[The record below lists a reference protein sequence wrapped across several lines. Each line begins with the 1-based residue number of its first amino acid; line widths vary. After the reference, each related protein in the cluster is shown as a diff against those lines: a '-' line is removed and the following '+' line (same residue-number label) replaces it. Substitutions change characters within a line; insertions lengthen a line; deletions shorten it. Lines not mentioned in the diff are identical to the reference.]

1 MKSCKK
7 GYYYCNTDKKCKP
20 IPEGSVLRDDG
31 FLMKETLDK
40 NDKPFIKKLVKKLRG
55 GSKTHAKQADDLE
68 KAMNE
73 EKHGDHEP
81 EMIRNQLKTAGRAS
95 KRIVKHSRKKDNF
108 KAWVQSKITKAS
120 DYLDTA
126 ADYLDGKE
134 KEMNEEGLRA
144 WFGKSSGTTKSGR
157 KVKGWVQVGG
167 KYDGKP
173 CARQP
178 GQKTTPKCVS
188 SSKRRSMSDKERDS
202 AARRKRAADPN
213 QPQKSGAAA
222 PTMVSTDP
230 KRKMKEEFTTL
241 PLRLEV
247 PKSAIDFKQGLM
259 FRESL
264 DTDSGMLFVFDNI
277 AKQSFHMTETKI
289 PLDIA
294 FIREDGVIESIKQLE
309 PNNTT
314 PVFSEGAIE
323 LAIEVNRGWFA
334 ENNVEV
340 GDVLDVEYIIPNERE
355 KYRSETDTIYN
366 IISEVKDKKG
376 KGSGT
381 KDACYHK
388 VKSRY
393 SVWPSAYA
401 SGALV
406 KCRKVG
412 AANWG
417 NKSEAYEVTN
427 ADKKGNT
434 PAYQGLMS
442 GKKNKLTG
450 KPLYKAASH
459 MKEGVVEIENSD
471 GQTIAGVVD
480 IVGPANMKTMTD
492 ENGVWK
498 GTEQISEMKRDEY
511 GDPVGGPKISKKQ
524 KEKNLASNT
533 PDEQHTTT
541 TSEAMNPAQQA
552 AIAISK
558 KQRIMDLMVA
568 KKKKKSMK
576 EENLDEKCWKGYEK
590 KGMKTMFGKRYP
602 NCVKKKIGES
612 VSNWRD
618 EIGYEGKDEVKK
630 LSEDDMKGMS
640 VKSGHK
646 RPTKSGAGMTQK
658 GVEAYRRRNPGSKLK
673 TAVTTK
679 PSKLKKGSKAANR
692 RKSYCARSAGQM
704 KKFPKAAKDPNSRL
718 RQARRRWNC

>member
-1 MKSCKK
+1 MPALSKKQQKFFGIVRAIQKGEQTPTTPETAKAAADMKKSDVKK
-7 GYYYCNTDKKCKP
+7 FASTKHKGLPEKK
-20 IPEGSVLRDDG
+20 VT
-31 FLMKETLDK
+31 KEELDK
-40 NDKPFIKKLVKKLRG
+40 NDKPFVKKLVGKLRK

-81 EMIRNQLKTAGRAS
+81 EMIRSQLKTAARAS
-95 KRIVKHSRKKDNF
+95 KRIEKHSKKKENF

-126 ADYLDGKE
+126 ADYLDSKDMKEESNPRIPRKPGQPAGSKKHSDLYTDENPKGTIHGLGFKDVATAKASVSKIRNSSRSHAHKIQAAVAMEQRAREMGKTSE
-134 KEMNEEGLRA
+134 AAVYRKFINTMKKKTKKMNEDVKRDEYGDPVGGPKISKKQKAKNLKANTPDEQHTTTTSEAANPAQQAAIAINMKKKGKKPKDMSEEGLRD

-157 KVKGWVQVGG
+157 RVRGWVQVGG

-188 SSKRRSMSDKERDS
+188 SAKRRSMSKDERDS
-202 AARRKRAADPN
+202 ARRRKVAADPG
-213 QPQKSGAAA
+213 QPQKTGAAK

-230 KRKMKEEFTTL
+230 KKKMKEN
-241 PLRLEV
+241 V
-247 PKSAIDFKQGLM
+247 S
-259 FRESL
+259 
-264 DTDSGMLFVFDNI
+264 
-277 AKQSFHMTETKI
+277 
-289 PLDIA
+289 
-294 FIREDGVIESIKQLE
+294 
-309 PNNTT
+309 
-314 PVFSEGAIE
+314 
-323 LAIEVNRGWFA
+323 FA
-334 ENNVEV
+334 EA
-340 GDVLDVEYIIPNERE
+340 
-355 KYRSETDTIYN
+355 
-366 IISEVKDKKG
+366 KDKKG

-417 NKSEAYEVTN
+417 NST
-427 ADKKGNT
+427 
-434 PAYQGLMS
+434 
-442 GKKNKLTG
+442 
-450 KPLYKAASH
+450 
-459 MKEGVVEIENSD
+459 
-471 GQTIAGVVD
+471 
-480 IVGPANMKTMTD
+480 
-492 ENGVWK
+492 
-498 GTEQISEMKRDEY
+498 
-511 GDPVGGPKISKKQ
+511 
-524 KEKNLASNT
+524 
-533 PDEQHTTT
+533 
-541 TSEAMNPAQQA
+541 
-552 AIAISK
+552 
-558 KQRIMDLMVA
+558 
-568 KKKKKSMK
+568 K
-576 EENLDEKCWKGYEK
+576 EEFVKDGISFQQFQEKCWKGYEK

-602 NCVKKKIGES
+602 NCVKKE
-612 VSNWRD
+612 
-618 EIGYEGKDEVKK
+618 ETEVVR
-630 LSEDDMKGMS
+630 EDDMKGMS

-646 RPTKSGAGMTQK
+646 RPTKSGAGMTKK

-673 TAVTTK
+673 TAVTTP
-679 PSKLKKGSKAANR
+679 PSKLKAGSKAANR